1 MSLYALRAL
10 THAEVEERDDEALRR
25 EARAHL
31 AQNPPLQVV
40 AELIT
45 KLRSLELSWW
55 TPTIAREQWSATHR
69 MRWLK
74 QRPDLRQIIT
84 SKLTGLPPKAAR
96 RFWPDEQAALIDA
109 VVDNGDVEV
118 NALEEAFD
126 PLDMVVYGPADEFW
140 RAFCERMPWEES
152 SPVHQRLV
160 AWLVR
165 ALTADRSAIDGIT
178 RKPILSALEV
188 RGAIHSAVWQARIP
202 FDLRVEIDQ
211 ARIKHERTRPREP
224 FTARHELA
232 IATPEKIAENIPLS
246 DLALI
251 IERAEAAMGFEEA
264 EAPSVSDGPTSMEAP
279 RPSQIN

>member
-1 MSLYALRAL
+1 MSLNAQRAL
-10 THAEVEERDDEALRR
+10 THAEVEERDDEVLRR

-31 AQNPPLQVV
+31 AQNPPLQIV

-45 KLRSLELSWW
+45 KLRSLELAWW
-55 TPTIAREQWSATHR
+55 TPAIARDLWPATAR

-96 RFWPDEQAALIDA
+96 RFWPDEQASLIDA

-118 NALEEAFD
+118 DALEEAFD
-126 PLDMVVYGPADEFW
+126 PVDMVVYGPADEFW

-152 SPVHQRLV
+152 SPEHQKLA
-160 AWLVR
+160 AWLIR
-165 ALTADRSAIDGIT
+165 ALTADRSSVDGIH
-178 RKPILSALEV
+178 RKAILSALDV

-211 ARIKHERTRPREP
+211 ARIKHERSRPREP

-232 IATPEKIAENIPLS
+232 IATPERIAENIPLT

-251 IERAEAAMGFEEA
+251 VEHAEAAMGFGDDDDRPA
-264 EAPSVSDGPTSMEAP
+264 SDAPTSMEAP